1 MRIPFSDIDPDY
13 RIEDAWKEFI
23 NPVLR
28 DADFKGSGRNFR
40 RIAGEFVQC
49 VNLQGASYGGSFAIN
64 IGIQPLAM
72 LGDPD
77 ERVTKNSIKEID
89 CEFRRRATDGP
100 FDQWWKYT
108 QLVSSKKRAAQNAA
122 SVLKG
127 FGLPVLDRMCSPES
141 PLLTIDPVS
150 FAAGIFD
157 FQGFGLSKIRVA
169 LTLARMRKAAGD
181 LSACRGFAQYGLDQI
196 TVIGA
201 IGLRSQLTELANTQ
215 AD

>member
-64 IGIQPLAM
+64 IGIQRLAM

-77 ERVTKNSIKEID
+77 ERVTKNSIKEIVKHSSLSYLQILFEKFLKIIED
-89 CEFRRRATDGP
+89 CIHDESQFPFRHP
-100 FDQWWKYT
+100 QK
-108 QLVSSKKRAAQNAA
+108 
-122 SVLKG
+122 
-127 FGLPVLDRMCSPES
+127 
-141 PLLTIDPVS
+141 
-150 FAAGIFD
+150 GIFSWKQFFD
-157 FQGFGLSKIRVA
+157 TRHPHLKNKFVFKR
-169 LTLARMRKAAGD
+169 
-181 LSACRGFAQYGLDQI
+181 
-196 TVIGA
+196 
-201 IGLRSQLTELANTQ
+201 LRLPE
-215 AD
+215 